1 MAFMPVHRTFALLAA
16 APALVAAQQSPAP
29 DGPMLDGVE
38 LAQVTVRERM
48 IIRVRPARR
57 VRGGPASAPPPVW
70 SERRARRCVPVE
82 ALAGVGVSRGGDVD
96 LMLVDGRR
104 LRAKLG
110 EDCPTLSF
118 YGGFYLR
125 PGRDGQLCGG
135 RDVLRARSGAAC
147 PILRF
152 RMLEARR

>member
-1 MAFMPVHRTFALLAA
+1 MQVRWTFALLAV
-16 APALVAAQQSPAP
+16 APVLGAAQQRPV
-29 DGPMLDGVE
+29 LDGVQ
-38 LAQVTVRERM
+38 LAQVTVRERVM
-48 IIRVRPARR
+48 IRVRPARR
-57 VRGGPASAPPPVW
+57 PRAARDAAPLPVW
-70 SERRARRCVPVE
+70 SERRPRRCIPVD

-96 LMLVDGRR
+96 LMLVDGSR

-118 YGGFYLR
+118 YSGFYLR
-125 PGRDGQLCGG
+125 PGRDGLLCGG

-152 RMLEARR
+152 RVLEARR

>member
-1 MAFMPVHRTFALLAA
+1 MPVHRTFALLAA
-16 APALVAAQQSPAP
+16 APALVAAQDVPV
-29 DGPMLDGVE
+29 LDGVQF
-38 LAQVTVRERM
+38 AQVTVRERVM
-48 IIRVRPARR
+48 IRVRPPRR
-57 VRGGPASAPPPVW
+57 LRAAPETGPPLVW

-96 LMLVDGRR
+96 LMMVDGSR

-125 PGRDGQLCGG
+125 PGRDGLLCGG